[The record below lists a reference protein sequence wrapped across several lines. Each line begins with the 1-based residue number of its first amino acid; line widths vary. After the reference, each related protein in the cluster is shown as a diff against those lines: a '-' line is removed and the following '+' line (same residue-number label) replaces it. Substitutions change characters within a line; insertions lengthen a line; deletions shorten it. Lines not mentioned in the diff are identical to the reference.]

1 MYGHEGAAP
10 RTLGLQVWA
19 TDDVTVGGY
28 VLCEPFDGSPYQ
40 STAKFDVGK
49 VLSMD
54 GLMDTDTVSV
64 EYMEIDT

>member
-1 MYGHEGAAP
+1 M
-10 RTLGLQVWA
+10 WA

-64 EYMEIDT
+64 EYMEIDM